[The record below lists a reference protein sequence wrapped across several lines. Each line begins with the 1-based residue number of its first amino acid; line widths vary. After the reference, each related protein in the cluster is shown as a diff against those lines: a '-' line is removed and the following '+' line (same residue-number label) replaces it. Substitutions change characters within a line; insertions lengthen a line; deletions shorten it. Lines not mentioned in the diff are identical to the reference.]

1 MSPETRAPVVI
12 CGAGSS
18 GATLALLLAS
28 RGIASIVLDR
38 RRDPLTH
45 PAAHVINARSLEIW
59 REIAPDLA
67 EQIAALSPPIS
78 EISLIRWM
86 SSTTAPPLGEID
98 LLSDPE
104 RLEQV
109 RSLSDFLIS
118 HVGQHLL
125 MPVLWQ
131 WLDDEPLVEFRRGVS
146 VRAVTRVEDGVVAK
160 TDVGPIAAQ
169 YVIGADGANSPIR
182 DSLGISLRGPVLARM
197 ASAFFRS
204 PDLHPDDRPLLTWIY
219 RPEFAGVLIAH
230 ADRHYVLMGTYLH
243 PGQPIAAD
251 PDRYWRDTLPA
262 VLDEGNTY
270 DIVSTGAW
278 TMTSQT
284 AESFRRGRVILVGDA
299 AHRFPHTGGY
309 GLNSGV
315 QDVHNLAWKLDAVLT
330 HGADEALLDTYEL
343 ERRPVV
349 ERFADHS
356 VTNHFQ
362 LDEVT
367 RHFGATNRALYRV
380 TRLMGRAPLRW
391 LPAGVAARVSEH
403 LIRAGLARTAVL
415 SQESPRAL
423 RARARAAAAIP
434 LQLSHF
440 VSTGLEFGYCYGG
453 PLVDVDDRAR
463 ESSAADEVVEYSPC
477 VVPGGRLPH
486 VSLIATSD
494 GRRSILQLVNR
505 SPQTVTLIAADAGSW
520 RDRLRSGSTGPVEV
534 DVVDIR
540 TWCVDPE
547 RAETL
552 LGLDRGGAVAVRCDG
567 HVIWS
572 TETSAASSAGDLVSF
587 LETRWSPVF
596 STSTAPSHREKTAPS
611 RREKESQP

>member
-28 RGIASIVLDR
+28 RGISSLVLDR
-38 RRDPLTH
+38 RQEPLTH

-67 EQIAALSPPIS
+67 AQIAALSPPIS
-78 EISLIRWM
+78 EISVIRWM
-86 SSTTAPPLGEID
+86 SSTSAPPLGEID

-109 RSLSDFLIS
+109 RSLSDFLLS

-125 MPVLWQ
+125 MPVLWK
-131 WLDDEPLVEFRRGVS
+131 WLDAEPLVEFRRGVS
-146 VRAVTRVEDGVVAK
+146 VRAVTRVEDGVVAD
-160 TDVGPIAAQ
+160 TDLGRIAAQ
-169 YVIGADGANSPIR
+169 YLIGADGANSPIR
-182 DSLGISLRGPVLARM
+182 ESLGIGLRGPVLARM

-262 VLDEGNTY
+262 VLGEDNSY

-284 AESFRRGRVILVGDA
+284 AESFRRGRVILIGDA

-315 QDVHNLAWKLDAVLT
+315 QDAHNLAWKLDAVLT
-330 HGADEALLDTYEL
+330 HGARETLLDTYEL

-349 ERFADHS
+349 ERFAHHS
-356 VTNHFQ
+356 VSNHFQ
-362 LDEVT
+362 LDAVT
-367 RHFGATNRALYRV
+367 RHFGATNRALYNV

-391 LPAGVAARVSEH
+391 LPAGMAARLSEH
-403 LIRAGLARTAVL
+403 LVRGGLARTAVL
-415 SQESPRAL
+415 LEETPRASRV
-423 RARARAAAAIP
+423 RAKAAEAIP

-440 VSTGLEFGYCYGG
+440 VSTGLEFGYCYDG
-453 PLVDVDDRAR
+453 PLVAADDRGR
-463 ESSAADEVVEYSPC
+463 QSGTDDDVVGDVVEYSPC

-486 VSLIATSD
+486 VSLIDTSD

-505 SPQTVTLIAADAGSW
+505 DPQTVTLITADAGSW

-540 TWCVDPE
+540 TRCVDPE
-547 RAETL
+547 RTETL

-567 HVIWS
+567 HIIWS

-587 LETRWSPVF
+587 LRTRWSPVF
-596 STSTAPSHREKTAPS
+596 STSTTPS

>member
-1 MSPETRAPVVI
+1 MSSETRAPVVI
-12 CGAGSS
+12 SGAGSS
-18 GATLALLLAS
+18 GATLALLLAA
-28 RGIASIVLDR
+28 RGIPTLVLDR
-38 RRDPLTH
+38 RQDPLTH

-67 EQIAALSPPIS
+67 GQIAALSPPIS
-78 EISLIRWM
+78 EISVIRWM

-104 RLEQV
+104 RLDQV

-125 MPVLWQ
+125 MPVLWK
-131 WLDDEPLVEFRRGVS
+131 WLDDEPLVDFRRGVS
-146 VRAVTRVEDGVVAK
+146 VRDITRVEDGVVAD
-160 TDVGPIAAQ
+160 TDLGRIEAQ
-169 YVIGADGANSPIR
+169 YVVGADGANSPIR
-182 DSLGISLRGPVLARM
+182 ESLGIGLRGPVLARM

-243 PGQPIAAD
+243 PGQAIAAD
-251 PDRYWRDTLPA
+251 PDRYWRDTLPG
-262 VLDEGNTY
+262 VLGEGNTY

-315 QDVHNLAWKLDAVLT
+315 QDAHNLAWKLDAVLT
-330 HGADEALLDTYEL
+330 HGADETLLDTYEL

-362 LDEVT
+362 LDAVT
-367 RHFGATNRALYRV
+367 RHFGATNRALYRA

-391 LPAGVAARVSEH
+391 LPMGLAARVSEQ
-403 LIRAGLARTAVL
+403 LVRGGLARTAVL
-415 SQESPRAL
+415 SKETPRA
-423 RARARAAAAIP
+423 ARARAKAAEAIP

-440 VSTGLEFGYCYGG
+440 VSTGLEFGYCYDG
-453 PLVDVDDRAR
+453 PLVSDHERGSGSGAGGR
-463 ESSAADEVVEYSPC
+463 VVEDVAEYAPC

-486 VSLIATSD
+486 VSLVDTSD
-494 GRRSILQLVNR
+494 GRQSILQLVER
-505 SPQTVTLIAADAGSW
+505 SPQTVTLFTADARSW
-520 RDRLRSGSTGPVEV
+520 QGHLDSGSTGPVEV
-534 DVVDIR
+534 EVVDVGTR
-540 TWCVDPE
+540 CVDPK
-547 RAETL
+547 RAEAL
-552 LGLDRGGAVAVRCDG
+552 LCLERGGAVAVRCDG
-567 HVIWS
+567 HIIWS
-572 TETSAASSAGDLVSF
+572 SESPAASSAGDLVAF
-587 LETRWSPVF
+587 LEARWAPVF
-596 STSTAPSHREKTAPS
+596 GASTASSP
-611 RREKESQP
+611 REKESQL